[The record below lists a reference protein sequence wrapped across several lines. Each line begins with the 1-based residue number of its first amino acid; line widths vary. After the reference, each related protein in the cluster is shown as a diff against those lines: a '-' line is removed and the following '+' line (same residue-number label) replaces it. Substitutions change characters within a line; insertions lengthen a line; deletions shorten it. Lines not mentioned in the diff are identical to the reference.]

1 MKLHYIFHV
10 FISVFHVSSGFSVFD
25 ILSPVVSL
33 YAEQCD
39 SRWVTC
45 NITGLEKVLYE
56 KVFGQDLAVRV
67 ILTALKNHLS
77 KTNHKKPLVL
87 SFHGWPGGGK
97 TFVKDFILE
106 HWFREGQRSKFVK
119 TYFALKDFPSND
131 KVKVDEYKMR
141 LQEDL
146 QEKISLCQRSIFVF
160 DEVDKYPPYVL
171 DAIKPYIDYNTHIDG
186 YDYRKAIFIFMT
198 NIGGPLIS
206 QISLQKWL
214 KGIDR
219 EDFKLSDFEQPIRK
233 HSFNCEGGFYQSDLI
248 RHHLIDY
255 IVPFLPLERPHV
267 KLCIETVFREKGKVP
282 DHVLDQ
288 TVKEILEELTFNPPE
303 HHLYAYEGCRHIHS
317 RVDFTIEEIQR
328 QERKN
333 HYSRGKNEL

>member
-39 SRWVTC
+39 SRWVTS

-67 ILTALKNHLS
+67 ILTALKNHVS

-87 SFHGWPGGGK
+87 SFHGWTGGGK

-106 HWFREGQRSKFVK
+106 HWFREGQSSKFVK
-119 TYFALKDFPSND
+119 TYFARKDFPSND
-131 KVKVDEYKMR
+131 KDMVYKYKMR

-186 YDYRKAIFIFMT
+186 YDYRKAIFIFIT
-198 NIGGPLIS
+198 NIGSKLIS

-219 EDFKLSDFEQPIRK
+219 EDFKLSDFEEPIRK
-233 HSFNCEGGFYQSDLI
+233 HSFNHEGD
-248 RHHLIDY
+248 
-255 IVPFLPLERPHV
+255 
-267 KLCIETVFREKGKVP
+267 
-282 DHVLDQ
+282 
-288 TVKEILEELTFNPPE
+288 
-303 HHLYAYEGCRHIHS
+303 
-317 RVDFTIEEIQR
+317 
-328 QERKN
+328 
-333 HYSRGKNEL
+333 